1 MAASEELFL
10 LQPEHFSGVAR
21 LFPLPN
27 LVLFPHV
34 LQPLHIFEPRY
45 RALVEEAMAA
55 DRLIA
60 MALLE
65 PGWEPDYE
73 GRPPLSGIACLGRIT
88 TAQRLD
94 DGRYNILLAGLKR
107 VRLLRELPPKKLFRE
122 AQVELFDD
130 FYPSGAAVQRPL
142 AQRRLV
148 EAFRRSL
155 PNMPEAHEQL
165 DQLLAG
171 DVCLGTLTDI
181 LAYTLDL
188 DPAIKQRLLAEQ
200 NVDRRAAL
208 LLDQL
213 EQAGLS
219 PAMAAGRGKDFPPG
233 FSSN

>member
-1 MAASEELFL
+1 MAASDELFL
-10 LQPEHFSGVAR
+10 LQPDDFSGVAR

-34 LQPLHIFEPRY
+34 LQPLHVFEPRY
-45 RALVEEAMAA
+45 RALVEEAMGA

-73 GRPPLSGIACLGRIT
+73 GRPPLAGIACLGRVAT
-88 TAQRLD
+88 SQRLS
-94 DGRYNILLAGLKR
+94 DGRYNIFLAGLKR
-107 VRLLRELPPKKLFRE
+107 VRLVRELSPKKLFRE
-122 AQVELFDD
+122 AKVELYDD
-130 FYPSGAAVQRPL
+130 FYPAGGATQRPL
-142 AQRRLV
+142 VQRRLV
-148 EAFRRSL
+148 ETFQRSL
-155 PNMPEAHEQL
+155 PNMPEAREQL

-181 LAYTLDL
+181 LAYTLNLDL
-188 DPAIKQRLLAEQ
+188 TIKQRLLAEQ

-213 EQAGLS
+213 EHLGSS
-219 PAMAAGRGKDFPPG
+219 PAMAAGHGKLFPPG

>member
-1 MAASEELFL
+1 MAASEDLFL

-21 LFPLPN
+21 MFPLPN

-45 RALVEEAMAA
+45 RALVEDAMAT

-73 GRPPLSGIACLGRIT
+73 GRPPVCDTACLGRIT

-107 VRLLRELPPKKLFRE
+107 VRIVSELSPNKLFRE
-122 AQVELFDD
+122 AQVELCDD
-130 FYPSGAAVQRPL
+130 FYPAGGAVQRPL

-148 EAFRRSL
+148 EAFRKSV
-155 PNMPEAHEQL
+155 PNVPEAREQL

-181 LAYTLDL
+181 LAYTIDLDL
-188 DPAIKQRLLAEQ
+188 EVKQRLLAEQ

-208 LLDQL
+208 LLDQI
-213 EQAGLS
+213 ERAEAS

>member
-1 MAASEELFL
+1 MAASDELFL

-27 LVLFPHV
+27 LALFPHV

-73 GRPPLSGIACLGRIT
+73 GRPPVSGIACLGRIT

-130 FYPSGAAVQRPL
+130 FYPAGGAVQRPL
-142 AQRRLV
+142 VQRRLV

-155 PNMPEAHEQL
+155 PNMPEAREQL
-165 DQLLAG
+165 DQLLSG

-188 DPAIKQRLLAEQ
+188 DLAIKQRLLSEQ

-219 PAMAAGRGKDFPPG
+219 PAMAAGRGKVFPPG

>member
-1 MAASEELFL
+1 MASSEELFL

-73 GRPPLSGIACLGRIT
+73 GRPPVSGIACLGRIT
-88 TAQRLD
+88 TARRLD

-122 AQVELFDD
+122 AQVELCDD
-130 FYPSGAAVQRPL
+130 FYPAGGAVQRPL

-155 PNMPEAHEQL
+155 PSLPE
-165 DQLLAG
+165 
-171 DVCLGTLTDI
+171 
-181 LAYTLDL
+181 
-188 DPAIKQRLLAEQ
+188 
-200 NVDRRAAL
+200 
-208 LLDQL
+208 
-213 EQAGLS
+213 
-219 PAMAAGRGKDFPPG
+219 
-233 FSSN
+233 